1 MARPILSAALLALPA
16 LLVLVV
22 AVRAEFSYVE
32 TFDQYGAK
40 GLTADAGSF
49 AVDGKLHS
57 FIWAPDSAG
66 LQLPFN
72 SEYDGA
78 LMRKATTPSTGITS
92 DGFYSFEYAAG
103 ERSMGI
109 VPGVAFMNPGD
120 MLFRLRNGPNR
131 VDTFSYCIRWA
142 KVRKAGAANE
152 VSFEWSIPSENI
164 GWNTLETL
172 EAAFGTLGDWSTR
185 LDCDT
190 ITVDWP
196 QSVFIHFRLAFNA
209 AGGVTQSQFAI
220 DDVAFSASHPDM
232 LDENPSDAPARP
244 VLCNP
249 FCDRVPNLNSDPRV
263 NCC

>member
-78 LMRKATTPSTGITS
+78 LMRKATTPSTGTCLPIVHSRLFHTASCRTPRLDLLLYAPGITS

-109 VPGVAFMNPGD
+109 VPGVAFMNPG
-120 MLFRLRNGPNR
+120 M
-131 VDTFSYCIRWA
+131 A
-142 KVRKAGAANE
+142 
-152 VSFEWSIPSENI
+152 
-164 GWNTLETL
+164 
-172 EAAFGTLGDWSTR
+172 
-185 LDCDT
+185 
-190 ITVDWP
+190 
-196 QSVFIHFRLAFNA
+196 
-209 AGGVTQSQFAI
+209 
-220 DDVAFSASHPDM
+220 
-232 LDENPSDAPARP
+232 
-244 VLCNP
+244 
-249 FCDRVPNLNSDPRV
+249 
-263 NCC
+263 